1 VSILIITTL
10 LIYSQSFFYDLIYL
24 DDDILVYERLEETN
38 LGNKISTAF
47 TSNYLGGHY
56 YRPIT
61 LLSFVVDSAIGH
73 NSLSLYHLSNF
84 IIHLL
89 TSLLLFLILKNLR
102 YSLAISSIASL
113 FFALDP
119 IHINTVGW
127 IAGRGDLLA
136 ALFTLLAL
144 YFLQNFIEHNN
155 PLQLLIVLVFV
166 FLAFLSKEASLL
178 IPFLFAAFL
187 FVEQKEFDFNR
198 KSMGLF
204 ILIIISLGSYYILR
218 GLLLSEVHI
227 DKFSFTTYYSNF
239 LVLPETISKFFIPIG
254 IKALPRIE
262 LFTSVSG
269 LVILLI
275 LVSLPI
281 KLRNINKSRYYWG
294 MIWFIILMLPGMVIS
309 TMGQDGFF
317 YWDCRSYLPLFG
329 LTLMIAEVFRSIE
342 FNRYKKL
349 FHYLAF
355 LYILA
360 IAVSTFFMLKI
371 YKNSPS
377 YWSSVKD
384 DYPESFLPY
393 VGLFNYYNHS
403 ENLTQAE
410 SQLVNAVT
418 LRPKESSVRQLL
430 INFYLEN
437 DEKYKAFNFVKE
449 TVLEDSFNSDF
460 YLEKLI
466 SLSIETNQI
475 AVIDQLIKKYSNENK
490 IIEKIKKLIMD
501 EKQKSEDAND
511 TKRIQELTGKIEEIK

>member
-1 VSILIITTL
+1 MKIFKVDLLRSTKFLMSILIVATL
-10 LIYSQSFFYDLIYL
+10 LVYFQSFIYDLIFL
-24 DDDILVYERLEETN
+24 DDDIIVYERFEE
-38 LGNKISTAF
+38 ISFSDKLTTSF

-56 YRPIT
+56 YRPVT

-89 TSLLLFLILKNLR
+89 TSLLLFLILKNMR

-119 IHINTVGW
+119 IHINAVGW

-136 ALFTLLAL
+136 ALFTLSAL
-144 YFLQNFIEHNN
+144 FFLQKFIRYNDL
-155 PLQLLIVLVFV
+155 LQLLIVFVFL
-166 FLAFLSKEASLL
+166 FLAFLSKEVSLL
-178 IPFLFAAFL
+178 TPFLFAAFL
-187 FVEQKEFDFNR
+187 FVEEREFVFNK
-198 KSMGLF
+198 KSIALF
-204 ILIIISLGSYYILR
+204 IFILISLGSYYTLR
-218 GLLLSEVHI
+218 GLLFSEVHI
-227 DKFSFTTYYSNF
+227 DKFSFTTYYRNF

-262 LFTSVSG
+262 LFTSVLG

-275 LVSLPI
+275 LVSLSI

-377 YWSSVKD
+377 Y
-384 DYPESFLPY
+384 
-393 VGLFNYYNHS
+393 
-403 ENLTQAE
+403 
-410 SQLVNAVT
+410 
-418 LRPKESSVRQLL
+418 
-430 INFYLEN
+430 
-437 DEKYKAFNFVKE
+437 
-449 TVLEDSFNSDF
+449 
-460 YLEKLI
+460 
-466 SLSIETNQI
+466 
-475 AVIDQLIKKYSNENK
+475 
-490 IIEKIKKLIMD
+490 
-501 EKQKSEDAND
+501 
-511 TKRIQELTGKIEEIK
+511 